1 MGSSWVQGGSEGLLH
16 VPALG
21 SRQYKTNW
29 SAYFLGWRPQSPR
42 VRITVDATKQSLDS
56 TAKDGEGHWKWQ
68 RTSTKVTG
76 QEKQHPLQT
85 SVRKKPEEDE
95 GWGPGEM
102 GYWKNPGLPGLP
114 YQPHQWTIQPIT
126 SWWHSVSERIL
137 NHLFLKKEI
146 FNFPQQV
153 CQSQGKKKKFL
164 TAGSSQPRRG
174 ASCWATGSPVQI
186 SWIIQALLRGFF
198 IPTETARSHSAGMC
212 SRQSLASQQIRLL
225 IH

>member
-153 CQSQGKKKKFL
+153 CQSQGKKKKSFL
-164 TAGSSQPRRG
+164 QQALVSQGEVPPAEPLAPQFRFPESFRLSWEASLYPQKQRG
-174 ASCWATGSPVQI
+174 LTLQGCALGSPLPVNRFD
-186 SWIIQALLRGFF
+186 S
-198 IPTETARSHSAGMC
+198 
-212 SRQSLASQQIRLL
+212 
-225 IH
+225 